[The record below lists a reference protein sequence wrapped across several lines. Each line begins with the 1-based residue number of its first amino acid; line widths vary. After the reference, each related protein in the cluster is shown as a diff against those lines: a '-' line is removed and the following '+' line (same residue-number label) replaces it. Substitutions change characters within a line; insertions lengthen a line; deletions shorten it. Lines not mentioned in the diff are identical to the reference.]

1 MPDDRM
7 KLNGHKHPAH
17 DACCPLFT
25 QPADQRGRCYAADTH
40 IICVIQRQSE
50 LLNLACGPAVSVCVQ
65 AQAYRYGYSVSAKLP
80 ASYGNALSKFDMQ
93 AGTSKQWHEAGCIPV
108 EPLMVPAPDAKSEDD
123 GVVLSVVMGAD
134 GKSFLLCLDAG
145 SFQELGRAHLPYGIP
160 YGFHA
165 SFIPARS

>member
-1 MPDDRM
+1 MLTDIMLMMP
-7 KLNGHKHPAH
+7 
-17 DACCPLFT
+17 CCPLFI
-25 QPADQRGRCYAADTH
+25 QPADQTVGLCSSSH

-50 LLNLACGPAVSVCVQ
+50 LLNFACGPVVSVYVQ
-65 AQAYRYGYSVSAKLP
+65 AQAYRYSYSVSAKLP

-93 AGTSKQWHEAGCIPV
+93 EGTSKQWHEAGCIPV

-123 GVVLSVVMGAD
+123 GVVLSIVMGAD

-165 SFIPARS
+165 SFIPARP